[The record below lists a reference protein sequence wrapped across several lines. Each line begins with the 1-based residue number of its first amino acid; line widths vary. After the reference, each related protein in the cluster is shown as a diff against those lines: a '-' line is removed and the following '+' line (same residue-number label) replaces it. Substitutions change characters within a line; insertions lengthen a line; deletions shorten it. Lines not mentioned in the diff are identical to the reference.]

1 MNLFKYI
8 IFHINGKQLLLW
20 QIFFKYLQLL
30 ITTWYNYLHYSLTFS
45 LWVYV
50 HIYVG
55 KIKSIWLVTTVMT
68 YIFLFC
74 VVFFYMCIVL
84 VIFCT
89 FIHLT
94 TVFHET
100 AFGWEPR
107 VFIITQSNF
116 FSPFP
121 ILISPLHL
129 NTNSVITVRVHT
141 FLNGSDQC

>member
-20 QIFFKYLQLL
+20 QFFKYLQLL

>member
-1 MNLFKYI
+1 MILFKYI
-8 IFHINGKQLLLW
+8 IFHINGKQLWLW
-20 QIFFKYLQLL
+20 QIFLIFTVINYNLVQLFAL
-30 ITTWYNYLHYSLTFS
+30 DIH
-45 LWVYV
+45 
-50 HIYVG
+50 
-55 KIKSIWLVTTVMT
+55 WLFLYGFMFIFMW
-68 YIFLFC
+68 IFLFC

>member
-1 MNLFKYI
+1 MILFKYI

-20 QIFFKYLQLL
+20 QFFKYLQLL

-55 KIKSIWLVTTVMT
+55 KIKSFWLVTTVMT

>member
-1 MNLFKYI
+1 MILFKYI

-20 QIFFKYLQLL
+20 QIFLIFTVINYNLVQLL
-30 ITTWYNYLHYSLTFS
+30 TLDIHWLFLYGFMFIYM
-45 LWVYV
+45 WVR
-50 HIYVG
+50 
-55 KIKSIWLVTTVMT
+55 KSFWLVTTVMT

-84 VIFCT
+84 AIFCT

>member
-1 MNLFKYI
+1 MANNYYFGNFL
-8 IFHINGKQLLLW
+8 
-20 QIFFKYLQLL
+20 KYLQLL
-30 ITTWYNYLHYSLTFS
+30 ITSWYNYLHYSLTFS

-89 FIHLT
+89 FIYLT

>member
-1 MNLFKYI
+1 MILFKYI

-68 YIFLFC
+68 YIFLFF

-100 AFGWEPR
+100 AFGWKPR

>member
-20 QIFFKYLQLL
+20 QFFKYLQLL

-55 KIKSIWLVTTVMT
+55 KIKSFWLVTTVMT

>member
-1 MNLFKYI
+1 MILFKYI

-20 QIFFKYLQLL
+20 QFFKYLQLL

>member
-1 MNLFKYI
+1 MANNYYF
-8 IFHINGKQLLLW
+8 GK
-20 QIFFKYLQLL
+20 FFKYLQLL
-30 ITTWYNYLHYSLTFS
+30 ITTWYNYIRHSLTFS

-55 KIKSIWLVTTVMT
+55 KIKSFWLVTTVMT

>member
-1 MNLFKYI
+1 MANNYYF
-8 IFHINGKQLLLW
+8 GK
-20 QIFFKYLQLL
+20 FFKYLQLL

-84 VIFCT
+84 VIFCI

-100 AFGWEPR
+100 AFGLEPR

>member
-1 MNLFKYI
+1 MNVFKYI

-20 QIFFKYLQLL
+20 QIFLIFTVINYNLVQLFTL
-30 ITTWYNYLHYSLTFS
+30 FIDFFS
-45 LWVYV
+45 MGYV

-107 VFIITQSNF
+107 VFITTQSNF
-116 FSPFP
+116 FSQFP

-129 NTNSVITVRVHT
+129 NTV
-141 FLNGSDQC
+141 L

>member
-30 ITTWYNYLHYSLTFS
+30 ITTWYNYLHKTLTFS

-55 KIKSIWLVTTVMT
+55 KIKSFWLVTTVMT

>member
-1 MNLFKYI
+1 MILFKYI
-8 IFHINGKQLLLW
+8 IFHINGKQLWLW
-20 QIFFKYLQLL
+20 QIFLIFTVINLQLG
-30 ITTWYNYLHYSLTFS
+30 TT
-45 LWVYV
+45 
-50 HIYVG
+50 IY
-55 KIKSIWLVTTVMT
+55 IRHWLFLYGFMFIFMW
-68 YIFLFC
+68 IFLFC